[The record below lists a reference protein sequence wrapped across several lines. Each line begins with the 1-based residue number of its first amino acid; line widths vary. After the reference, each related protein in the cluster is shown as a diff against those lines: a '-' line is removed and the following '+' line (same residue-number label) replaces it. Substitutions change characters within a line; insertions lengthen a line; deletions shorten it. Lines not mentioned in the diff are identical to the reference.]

1 MNLIDAIAPK
11 PLLALLM
18 VGLCAAA
25 GADEMSLSSG
35 ETVRGEFGGYRNHR
49 FVFTTADGTQRTEFA
64 ASVAKID
71 VERPVPVTAQTINGP
86 LNDVLFKQYEKY
98 NVILLKDGHEIKKP
112 ATLFKQMDLA
122 VAPAPAPVPVETP
135 VRVPDAVVSGPEKEL
150 FAVPQPAVKP
160 PARVERPIAG
170 GSRWNTKQASSAKVI
185 SNGEVVDI
193 EGALTPGAVNIVHFH
208 LDESLT
214 SVREGNYV
222 EAISRKPSARL
233 TVLRVVIPDWN
244 APICKELDLKSLPQ
258 FWFYST
264 SGKLTR
270 KLTQRFTESDIDAA
284 VAEARRGG

>member
-1 MNLIDAIAPK
+1 
-11 PLLALLM
+11 
-18 VGLCAAA
+18 
-25 GADEMSLSSG
+25 MSLATG
-35 ETVRGEFGGYRNHR
+35 ETVTGEFGGYKNHR
-49 FVFTTADGTQRTEFA
+49 FVFTTADGTQRLEFA
-64 ASVAKID
+64 AGIRKID

-98 NVILLKDGHEIKKP
+98 NVILLKDGREIRKP
-112 ATLFKQMDLA
+112 ATLFKQMDVA
-122 VAPAPAPVPVETP
+122 VPSEPVPAPAPAEAP
-135 VRVPDAVVSGPEKEL
+135 VRAPQVPAASGPDPVDVFL
-150 FAVPQPAVKP
+150 GGPPQAAKP

-193 EGALTPGAVNIVHFH
+193 EGALKQGVVNIVHFH
-208 LDESLT
+208 LEESLT

-222 EAISRKPSARL
+222 EAIARKPSARL
-233 TVLRVVIPDWN
+233 TVLRVMIPDWN
-244 APICKELDLKSLPQ
+244 APICKELELKSLPQ
-258 FWFYST
+258 FWFYSA